1 MSLFELQKGTNLI
14 ETLDNYSLSKQE
26 LTLSDEMME
35 DDIVFS
41 SDMDFWQAI
50 MKNPEFYYNKKI
62 CLNHFVISDWVARV
76 PGLFWSLGAKAL
88 RDAAENHVATKEN
101 TYTEYFPAGKSRM
114 VMGGMGTLLF
124 PPNDDGKAIM
134 SASSHYDASLGVPLL
149 VFPDVA
155 EKLRSSALVRI
166 IGAKWQA
173 METSWSKKF
182 ISGYDVPRGY
192 LVIDSV
198 DKVDVIEKGYP
209 VFHQPFS
216 IMQYEQNGAYL
227 YDYVYMTADA
237 SSPQANAFASKF
249 FEDYANKD
257 GRYGEYLI
265 ASDMVNQLFEAK
277 YQSPSDLNRESEK
290 ANMNLL
296 YNRIKGAY
304 FNNVSLDQLIIKL
317 PEYYDSIAALKT
329 LAKKIGI
336 NTNKIA
342 DGSAI
347 DYSSQLINLC
357 IKYDL
362 TEVLIDRLT
371 SEYNEIF
378 K

>member
-1 MSLFELQKGTNLI
+1 MGLFELQKGTNLV
-14 ETLDNYSLSKQE
+14 ETLDNYSLAEQE
-26 LTLSDEMME
+26 LTVANEVV
-35 DDIVFS
+35 DDSIVFD
-41 SDMDFWQAI
+41 SDTAFWQAVI
-50 MKNPEFYYNKKI
+50 KKPEFYYNKKI
-62 CLNHFVISDWVARV
+62 SLNHFVISDWVARV
-76 PGLFWSLGAKAL
+76 PGLFWSSGAKAL
-88 RDAAENHVATKEN
+88 RDAAENHVSNKEN

-114 VMGGMGTLLF
+114 VMGGIGTLLF

-155 EKLRSSALVRI
+155 EKLKSSALVRI
-166 IGAKWQA
+166 KGAKWQA
-173 METSWSKKF
+173 MENSWCKKF
-182 ISGYDVPRGY
+182 ISGHDVPRGY

-198 DKVDVIEKGYP
+198 DKVEVIENGYP
-209 VFHQPFS
+209 VFHHPFS
-216 IMQYEQNGAYL
+216 IMQYEQNDAYL

-237 SSPQANAFASKF
+237 SSPQANTFASKF
-249 FEDYANKD
+249 FENYANKN

-265 ASDMVNQLFEAK
+265 ASDMVNQLFETK
-277 YQSPSDLNRESEK
+277 YQSPSDLNKESEK

-296 YNRIKGAY
+296 YNRIKGAH
-304 FNNVSLDQLIIKL
+304 FNNVSLDQLIVKL
-317 PEYYDSIAALKT
+317 PEYYDSVAALKS

-336 NTNKIA
+336 NPNKIA

-371 SEYNEIF
+371 NEYEEIF